1 MRSDIDF
8 PGPLYP
14 SLSDQIASEPVLFL
28 AGAVGVAVFSW
39 GLANFSWMLANVLAR
54 MLSGLYSRVR
64 RRVKNS
70 EK

>member
-39 GLANFSWMLANVLAR
+39 GLR
-54 MLSGLYSRVR
+54 MYWPGCCQGCTPVSGGG
-64 RRVKNS
+64 
-70 EK
+70 

>member
-14 SLSDQIASEPVLFL
+14 SLSDQIASELVLFL

-39 GLANFSWMLANVLAR
+39 VLANVLAR

>member
-39 GLANFSWMLANVLAR
+39 VLANVLAR
-54 MLSGLYSRVR
+54 ML
-64 RRVKNS
+64 
-70 EK
+70 

>member
-14 SLSDQIASEPVLFL
+14 SLSDQIASELVLFL

-39 GLANFSWMLANVLAR
+39 GLANLLAR
-54 MLSGLYSRVR
+54 MLSGLYSRVGR
-64 RRVKNS
+64 WVKNS

>member
-14 SLSDQIASEPVLFL
+14 SLSHQIASEPVLFL
-28 AGAVGVAVFSW
+28 AGAVGVVVFSW
-39 GLANFSWMLANVLAR
+39 GLANVLVR
-54 MLSGLYSRVR
+54 MLSGGYSRVR